1 MSETAAPTSPPPTAR
16 RDNPLTRL
24 RALWPFIRPY
34 RGRVA
39 LALVS
44 LTIAAGAMLTIG
56 QALRRL
62 IDHGFDGQ
70 NPGLI
75 DLYFVALLG
84 VVVVL
89 AFATFGRFYL
99 VSWLGERVIA
109 DLRQAIYGHVV
120 RLDSTFFETTKTGEI
135 LSRLNADT
143 MLIESVIGSSASIAL
158 RNLLLFLGGSV
169 LLVLTSPKLALLMIL
184 VVPLVL
190 VPILVFGRRVRAL
203 SRTSQDRLADSAA
216 VAGEALSAVQTVQA
230 FGQEAGESARYGG
243 AVETAFGTARRRIRT
258 RAWLTAMV
266 IILVFGAID
275 LVLWIG
281 AKDVSVGIMTGG
293 ELAGFVF
300 YAVVAASALG
310 ALSEVWGDLQRAAGA
325 TERLLEL
332 LAVVPRIK
340 APEHPAPLPS
350 PARGAIR
357 FDNVTFHYPSRPDL
371 PALEGVSLDIA
382 PGETVA
388 LVGPSGAGKSTMFQ
402 LLLRFHDPEGG
413 TVLVD
418 GADVK
423 TLDPVDLR
431 RLFALVPQETTI
443 FATDATANI
452 RYGRPDA
459 SMADVLAAAEAAS
472 ARGFIEQLPEGFSSQ
487 LGERGTRL
495 SGGQKQRIA
504 IARAILRDPKIL
516 LLDEATSALDA
527 ESEVQVQEALE
538 GLMKGRTTLVIAHR
552 LSTVINADRIIVMDG
567 GKVVETGRHDELVAQ
582 GGLYARLAAL
592 QFGETEGRPPERRLR
607 QV

>member
-1 MSETAAPTSPPPTAR
+1 MSEQQAPAAR
-16 RDNPLTRL
+16 RGNPFNRL
-24 RALWPFIRPY
+24 KALWPFIRPY
-34 RGRVA
+34 RGRVV

-44 LTIAAGAMLTIG
+44 LTVAAGAMLTIG

-62 IDHGFDGQ
+62 IDHGFDGR
-70 NPGLI
+70 NPEYL
-75 DLYFVALLG
+75 DLYFIALLG
-84 VVVVL
+84 VVAVL
-89 AFATFGRFYL
+89 AVATFGRFYM

-109 DLRQAIYGHVV
+109 DIRQALYRHVV

-143 MLIESVIGSSASIAL
+143 LVIETVVGSSASIAL
-158 RNLLLFLGGSV
+158 RNLLLFLGGSA
-169 LLVLTSPKLALLMIL
+169 LLLLTSPKLALLMIL
-184 VVPLVL
+184 VVPVVL
-190 VPILVFGRRVRAL
+190 VPILVFGRKVRRL
-203 SRTSQDRLADSAA
+203 SRDSQDRLADSAA
-216 VAGEALSAVQTVQA
+216 VAGEALGAVQTVQA
-230 FGQEAGESARYGG
+230 FGQEAGESNRYAG
-243 AVETAFGTARRRIRT
+243 AVESAFGTARHRITT

-266 IILVFGAID
+266 IVLIFGAID

-281 AKDVSVGIMTGG
+281 ATDVAGGTMTGG
-293 ELAGFVF
+293 ELAAFVF

-332 LAVVPRIK
+332 LAVVPRIR
-340 APEHPAPLPS
+340 APENPVPLPS
-350 PARGAIR
+350 PAAGAIR
-357 FDNVTFHYPSRPDL
+357 FDDVTFHYPSRPDL
-371 PALEGVSLDIA
+371 PALEGVSFEVK

-388 LVGPSGAGKSTMFQ
+388 LVGPSGAGKSTVFQ
-402 LLLRFHDPEGG
+402 LLLRFHDPEAG

-418 GADVK
+418 GTDVK
-423 TLDPVDLR
+423 TADPGELR

-443 FATDATANI
+443 FATDAAANI
-452 RYGRPDA
+452 RYGRPEA
-459 SMADVLAAAEAAS
+459 SMAEVEAAAEAAS
-472 ARGFIEQLPEGFSSQ
+472 ARGFIEQLPGGFTAQ

-527 ESEVQVQEALE
+527 ESEVQVQAALE
-538 GLMKGRTTLVIAHR
+538 SLKKGRTTLVIAHR
-552 LSTVINADRIIVMDG
+552 LSTVINADRIIVMEG
-567 GKVVETGRHDELVAQ
+567 GRVVETGRHDELVAQ

-592 QFGETEGRPPERRLR
+592 QFGEAEGRLPERRLR